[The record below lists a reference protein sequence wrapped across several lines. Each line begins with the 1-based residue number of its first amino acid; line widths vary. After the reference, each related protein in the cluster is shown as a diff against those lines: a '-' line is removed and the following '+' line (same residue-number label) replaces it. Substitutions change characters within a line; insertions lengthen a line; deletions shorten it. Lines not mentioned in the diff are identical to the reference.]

1 MEGARRGGRGGK
13 RVALNRA
20 GKEGGGRGKGKGRCE
35 VAGAVRQRDICVI
48 WLYVS
53 LVLNNNIKR
62 LTSSAWYSQGINK
75 EA

>member
-1 MEGARRGGRGGK
+1 MEGGGGGRGG
-13 RVALNRA
+13 
-20 GKEGGGRGKGKGRCE
+20 GKEGGRGEGRGKKRGGKRGKGRCE